1 MTEWIEELPAL
12 VALSDA
18 EAADAINAMTVEE
31 LLPISSAELLAW
43 SAAEGRFARVDDA
56 TQHVNPA
63 IRSLACAAKLLLI
76 RDGTSLDP
84 AKVDRAAMLDSLVAA
99 GVLTD
104 ADKASLY
111 VLATV
116 TRKKYP
122 VRIGPHH
129 VAYARVLP

>member
-1 MTEWIEELPAL
+1 MTEWIDELPAL
-12 VALSDA
+12 AELSDA

-43 SAAEGRFARVDDA
+43 SAADGRFARVDDA
-56 TQHVNPA
+56 TQHENAA
-63 IRSLACAAKLLLI
+63 IRSLACAAKLLLT
-76 RDGTSLDP
+76 RDGTSLDLD
-84 AKVDRAAMLDSLVAA
+84 KHDRAAMLDSLVTV
-99 GVLTD
+99 GVLTE

-129 VAYARVLP
+129 VADARRLP